1 MNPSAGYSSTVS
13 LRLLV
18 GDVELALA
26 QVGRRDLILKRP
38 VEPMPPREA
47 ELFINVDD
55 QLRRTAIVL
64 PKGIQAESRRVEYF

>member
-1 MNPSAGYSSTVS
+1 MLA
-13 LRLLV
+13 

-26 QVGRRDLILKRP
+26 QVGRRDLVLKRP
-38 VEPMPPREA
+38 AEPMPPREA
-47 ELFINVDD
+47 ELLINVDG